1 MKILLDNGIFSHAE
15 FMRPDVQ
22 ERRISWGDVVTV
34 LPVHGFRRKEPHND
48 PEYQRQIDA
57 LFTVGRLIR
66 EDRIEA
72 YNYDEIAVE
81 GYRGAAKFPA
91 CNALRACKV
100 HHCPPPLT
108 RSKFRSTT
116 NLMESFS
123 KGGYKDRKAGAYSEY
138 SQISFF
144 QFLQALQSP
153 HVNLL
158 IQSAGKIGLT
168 GFEIESL
175 QTLEWFQLM
184 CNRFGGK
191 PPDLSPE
198 NFPDVF
204 HLWTAE
210 RNGLDGVLTLE
221 RKLPAVVEQVRKEK
235 IKKIEIRSLAL
246 RPLDLLR
253 LLGIDDPDPIPVEPD
268 RFYHQHELPSPVA

>member
-116 NLMESFS
+116 NLMESGDLRATS
-123 KGGYKDRKAGAYSEY
+123 IIDQLRRLVEYCQARKRHPRREQAREHLAIIGAIA
-138 SQISFF
+138 SQDM
-144 QFLQALQSP
+144 LKA
-153 HVNLL
+153 
-158 IQSAGKIGLT
+158 A
-168 GFEIESL
+168 
-175 QTLEWFQLM
+175 
-184 CNRFGGK
+184 
-191 PPDLSPE
+191 
-198 NFPDVF
+198 
-204 HLWTAE
+204 A
-210 RNGLDGVLTLE
+210 
-221 RKLPAVVEQVRKEK
+221 
-235 IKKIEIRSLAL
+235 
-246 RPLDLLR
+246 LLR
-253 LLGIDDPDPIPVEPD
+253 AHLEDARRKKSTAAFFNSSL
-268 RFYHQHELPSPVA
+268 